1 MKMSDLKDM
10 RKLPFVKKLQRW
22 KSLQFLFLG
31 VLKVINR
38 VETYTVYLDYGGIS
52 MSTEERWKSEEK
64 IQQIVENFADDYFFY
79 SRTPEGKFSYMSA
92 SIKNILGFT
101 SEEFIAE
108 FKNLLTNNPAN
119 KKLDLCRL
127 KSNRNESPGNGKKTY
142 VIEVFDKNGNIKT
155 LQLTEYPETG
165 EDQEIIEY
173 RGIGSN
179 ITEKRK
185 KEDELLRTQVE
196 LEYINKKL
204 EKAIKASNRLAI
216 QAQLANSMKSQF
228 LANMNHE
235 INTPMN
241 GVLGFVYLLKETD
254 LTEEQREYI
263 DEIERSSK
271 DLSRVIQDVLDLSE
285 IESKNVKLENSR
297 FNIHELLEE
306 IVEIYRIRGKTK
318 GLGIELQI
326 DGNLPDVIIGDPQK
340 IKKILENLLS
350 NAIKFSYEGKIQVRA
365 ILRKITKYHKE
376 ILFSVEDPGIGISR
390 EMSQRIF
397 KPFTQIEGAF
407 NRRYGG
413 TGLGLT
419 IAKSMVDLMKGK
431 IWVESELGKG
441 SIFYVALKARNLK
454 G

>member
-1 MKMSDLKDM
+1 M
-10 RKLPFVKKLQRW
+10 
-22 KSLQFLFLG
+22 
-31 VLKVINR
+31 INR
-38 VETYTVYLDYGGIS
+38 VETYTVYLDYGGIN
-52 MSTEERWKSEEK
+52 MSTKEHWKSEEK
-64 IQQIVENFADDYFFY
+64 IQQIVENFGDDYFFY
-79 SRTPEGKFSYMSA
+79 SRNPDGDFTYMSD

-101 SEEFIAE
+101 SEEFKVK

-127 KSNRNESPGNGKKTY
+127 KSHTNERPGKDKKTY
-142 VIEVFDKNGNIKT
+142 YIEVLDKNADIKT

-165 EDQEIIEY
+165 EDKEIIEY
-173 RGIGSN
+173 RGIGSD

-241 GVLGFVYLLKETD
+241 GVLGFVYLLKDTN
-254 LTEEQREYI
+254 LNEEQREYI

-271 DLSRVIQDVLDLSE
+271 NLSRVIRDVLDLSE
-285 IESKNVKLENSR
+285 IETNNVKMESIR
-297 FNIHELLEE
+297 FNIHDLLIET
-306 IVEIYRIRGKTK
+306 VEPYKHQSKEK
-318 GLGIELQI
+318 GLLLELQI
-326 DGNLPDVIIGDPQK
+326 DHNLPEIIMGDREK
-340 IKKILENLLS
+340 IKKILENLIS
-350 NAIKFSYEGKIQVRA
+350 NALKFSCEGKIRVEA
-365 ILRKITKYHKE
+365 ILRKNTKYHSE
-376 ILFSVEDPGIGISR
+376 ILFSVEDRGIGISR
-390 EMSQRIF
+390 EMSHRIF
-397 KPFTQIEGAF
+397 KPFTQLEGSF
-407 NRRYGG
+407 NRKYGG

-431 IWVESELGKG
+431 IWVDSEVNKG
-441 SIFYVALKARNLK
+441 STFYVALKVRNLK
-454 G
+454 GS